1 MEEWVGSVVVIVSF
15 GFGGRQQ
22 VVSQSESFDGDN
34 KKICDSEFDGP
45 MEMMKGNGQSIWSVQ
60 EMVGRWVIMS
70 WPKQKM
76 KVKSDQRKE
85 RVLGVTNRR

>member
-1 MEEWVGSVVVIVSF
+1 M
-15 GFGGRQQ
+15 
-22 VVSQSESFDGDN
+22 VSQSESFGGDN
-34 KKICDSEFDGP
+34 KKKCDSEFDGP

-85 RVLGVTNRR
+85 RVSGVTNRRQ